1 MPETHSILL
10 VEDTPALAR
19 TYMGFLF
26 GEPYEVTHVETGE
39 DALQYIS
46 TSEPPAA
53 ILLDLKL
60 PGMDGMEVL
69 QTLQKQEL
77 SSPVIVI
84 TAQGSINTAVDTMR
98 AGAFDFLVKPFSA
111 DRLKVTLRNACEKQ
125 ELRKIV
131 DTYQAEIDRRH
142 FAGFIGSSLV
152 MQSLYRIIEAA
163 AASDATVFITG
174 ESGTGKEVCAR
185 AVHEMSKR
193 GEQPLVPLNCAA
205 IPKDLIESE
214 LFGHK
219 KGAFSGATADRIGAA
234 GMADGGT
241 LFLDEICETDPSLQ
255 VKLLRFVQTSK
266 FMRLGDSAERAVDVR
281 FICATNRDPAEE
293 VASGDFREDLFFRL
307 HVIPIHLPALRD
319 RGEDVLEI
327 ARHLLV
333 NYSEGEGKHFQHLS
347 PEVEELFLAHPWPGN
362 VRQLENVIRNAV
374 VMNDGEAL
382 TPDMLVEGFHKP
394 PKPGN
399 AAPLLVTDDL
409 EVEVLP
415 TLSQATPAI
424 AELAKLITPI
434 KEIERAEIERAVNL
448 CNGDVRKAAVF
459 LGIAPATIY
468 RRQKDWQAEG

>member
-1 MPETHSILL
+1 MAEKHSILL

-26 GEPYEVTHVETGE
+26 GEAYDVHHVETGE
-39 DALQYIS
+39 EALQFIDS
-46 TSEPPAA
+46 APAPAA

-60 PGMDGMEVL
+60 PGMDGLEVL
-69 QTLQKQEL
+69 QTLQKQEV

-131 DTYQAEIDRRH
+131 DTYQSEIDRHH
-142 FAGFIGSSLV
+142 FAGFIGSSLI

-174 ESGTGKEVCAR
+174 ESGTGKELCAR
-185 AVHEMSKR
+185 AIHQLSKR
-193 GEQPLVPLNCAA
+193 GDHNLVPLNCAA

-219 KGAFSGATADRIGAA
+219 KGAFTGAVADRMGAA
-234 GMADGGT
+234 GMADEGT

-255 VKLLRFVQTSK
+255 VKLLRFVQTSN
-266 FMRLGDSAERAVDVR
+266 FMRLGDAVERKVSVR
-281 FICATNRDPAEE
+281 FICATNRDPAAE
-293 VASGDFREDLFFRL
+293 VSLGNFREDLFFRL
-307 HVIPIHLPALRD
+307 HVIPIHLPALRE

-327 ARHLLV
+327 ASHLLAE
-333 NYSEGEGKHFQHLS
+333 YCESEGKHFQRLS
-347 PEVEELFLAHPWPGN
+347 PEVAEMFLAHDWPGN

-374 VMNDGEAL
+374 VLNDGEEL
-382 TPDMLVEGFHKP
+382 TPDMLNERFREGSKQ
-394 PKPGN
+394 GR
-399 AAPLLVTDDL
+399 AAPLQAPAPADETPIPVQ
-409 EVEVLP
+409 
-415 TLSQATPAI
+415 SQAKPEI
-424 AELAKLITPI
+424 AELAKLIRPI
-434 KEIERAEIERAVNL
+434 KEIERAEIERAVSL
-448 CNGDVRKAAVF
+448 CDGDVRKAALF

-468 RRQKDWQAEG
+468 RRQKDWQDGV

>member
-1 MPETHSILL
+1 MAEKQSILL

-26 GEPYEVTHVETGE
+26 GEAYDVQHVETGE
-39 DALQYIS
+39 DALNVIG
-46 TSEPPAA
+46 TSGAPAA

-69 QTLQKQEL
+69 QILQEQEI

-84 TAQGSINTAVDTMR
+84 TAQGSINTAVDSMR

-111 DRLKVTLRNACEKQ
+111 ERLKVTLRNACEKQ

-131 DTYQAEIDRRH
+131 DTYQSEIDRRH
-142 FAGFIGSSLV
+142 FAGFIGSSLI

-163 AASDATVFITG
+163 AASDATAFITG
-174 ESGTGKEVCAR
+174 ESGTGKELCAS
-185 AVHEMSKR
+185 AIHQLSKR
-193 GEQPLVPLNCAA
+193 HDKTLIPLNCAA

-219 KGAFSGATADRIGAA
+219 KGAFTGAATDRVGAA

-266 FMRLGDSAERAVDVR
+266 FMRLGDAVERAVDVR
-281 FICATNRDPAEE
+281 FVCATNRDPAEE
-293 VASGDFREDLFFRL
+293 VSLGNFREDLFFRL
-307 HVIPIHLPALRD
+307 HVIPIHLPALRERD
-319 RGEDVLEI
+319 TDVLEI
-327 ARHLLV
+327 AHHLLTS
-333 NYSEGEGKHFQHLS
+333 YSESEGKHFQQLS
-347 PEVEELFLAHPWPGN
+347 PDVEELFMAHEWPGN

-374 VMNDGEAL
+374 VMNDGDEL
-382 TPDMLVEGFHKP
+382 TANMLVDGFSVR
-394 PKPGN
+394 PKPAD
-399 AAPLLVTDDL
+399 AAPRKKPNL
-409 EVEVLP
+409 EAMP
-415 TLSQATPAI
+415 AKSQAAPQI
-424 AELAKLITPI
+424 AELAQLIRPI
-434 KEIERAEIERAVNL
+434 KDVERAEIERAVNL
-448 CNGDVRKAAVF
+448 CDGDVRKAAVF

-468 RRQKDWQAEG
+468 RRQKDWQENG